1 MAARYIPACP
11 WSEIPPQNFGLIAER
26 KRRDKIRTGKD
37 NRRYCANGPDVA
49 RSLSGDILSSLLGV
63 FLWASPRHCGKLGN
77 AGIAPPRSEVTEWR
91 SLLRD
96 EWARAMRALFFAV
109 VVLFAATADA
119 DPPPNAD
126 PALAPWFRSLLQ
138 PGTSISCCSI
148 SDCRA
153 TDYRVEGDHY
163 EALIGEK
170 WFVVPPD
177 KILQR
182 TDNPTGRAVVCW
194 TPQRG
199 IVCFVRATES

>member
-1 MAARYIPACP
+1 
-11 WSEIPPQNFGLIAER
+11 
-26 KRRDKIRTGKD
+26 
-37 NRRYCANGPDVA
+37 
-49 RSLSGDILSSLLGV
+49 
-63 FLWASPRHCGKLGN
+63 
-77 AGIAPPRSEVTEWR
+77 
-91 SLLRD
+91 
-96 EWARAMRALFFAV
+96 MRALFFAV

-153 TDYRVEGDHY
+153 TDYRIEGDHY

-170 WFVVPPD
+170 WFVVPQD